1 MLSKELEAVLTGA
14 FHEVRKRR
22 HEYLTLEHLLYAMT
36 REAASSDLLDA
47 CGADVDKLRI
57 QLESFFSEH
66 LDPMPADT
74 ESEVVQTLSVRRVM
88 QRAVWQKQSSGK
100 DLVEVGDVIAAM
112 FEEEDSFA
120 VYFLT
125 GHGITR
131 LDVLEYIS
139 HGLPH
144 EAGPPDEDGR
154 EGHERR
160 ERQGG
165 KPDAQRK
172 NPLEEFTRELTAKAR
187 SGGIDPLI
195 GRAAELERTIQVL
208 ARRRKNN
215 PILVGDPGVGKT
227 AMAEGLALHI
237 ALGRVPEQF
246 AESKVFALDMG
257 ALLAG
262 TKYRGDFEARL
273 KGVLAELKKIPN
285 AILFVDEIHTIVG
298 AGAVS
303 GGSLDAS
310 NILKPFL
317 AAGEIRCIGSTTF
330 EEYRNHFEKD
340 RALSRRFQKIDILEP
355 SVEETVEILKG
366 LKPYYEEFHGVTY
379 TPPAIKA
386 AAQLSARYIT
396 ERFLPDKAIDVLDE
410 AGAQFKLSASAAFAK
425 LGAKLGT
432 KLGSKDGTKDD
443 SKNSPKDDMKSGR
456 KNARITAQDVERVIA
471 RMARIPAKRL
481 SGSDK
486 DRLRDL
492 EDEIRKAVYG
502 QDEAVAVLAKAIRR
516 SSAGMKQPGR
526 PLGAFLLTGPTGVG
540 KTELARQLAQVMGVQ
555 FLRYDMSE
563 YMEKHAVSRLI
574 GAPPGYV
581 GFDQGGLL
589 TESVRKSPHCVVLFD
604 EIEKA
609 HPDVFNILLQVMD
622 YATLTDN
629 TGRKAD
635 FRQTILLMTS
645 NAGAET
651 LAKGGLGFTRNDEK
665 SAQSDRKSGSLKAIE
680 RLFSPEFRNRL
691 DAIVPFDALSRETM
705 LKVVDKNV
713 RELTDQLKSRRVT
726 VRLTEAARTHLAVL
740 GHDPA
745 YGARPMARVVQ
756 VEIKD
761 AIAPELLFGSL
772 QKGGEV
778 LVDVAQGVDP
788 EVKPACSKNSSGAC
802 SGDFTFTY
810 TPAQHHTGK

>member
-1 MLSKELEAVLTGA
+1 MLSKGLETVLTSA
-14 FHEVRKRR
+14 FHEVKRRR

-36 REAASSDLLDA
+36 SEPSGSDILDA
-47 CGADVDKLRI
+47 CGADVDKLRD
-57 QLESFFSEH
+57 QLEGFFRDH
-66 LDPMPADT
+66 MDPLPPDDDT
-74 ESEVVQTLSVRRVM
+74 EVVQTLGVRRVM

-100 DLVEVGDVIAAM
+100 EIVQVGDVIAAM

-125 GHGITR
+125 SHGITR

-139 HGLPH
+139 HGQPVH
-144 EAGPPDEDGR
+144 EDDAT
-154 EGHERR
+154 GHEDDLGRR
-160 ERQGG
+160 KQG
-165 KPDAQRK
+165 KPDNQERK
-172 NPLEEFTRELTAKAR
+172 NPLEEFTRNLTERAR
-187 SGGIDPLI
+187 KGKIDPII
-195 GRAAELERTIQVL
+195 GRAAELERTVQVL

-227 AMAEGLALHI
+227 ALAEGLALCI
-237 ALGRVPEQF
+237 AEGKVPEQF
-246 AESKVFALDMG
+246 LSAEVFALDMG
-257 ALLAG
+257 ALIAG

-273 KGVLAELKKIPN
+273 KAVLAELKRVDN

-303 GGSLDAS
+303 GGSMDAS

-366 LKPYYEEFHGVTY
+366 LKPHYESFHGVSY
-379 TPPAIKA
+379 TPPALRA
-386 AAQLSARYIT
+386 AAELSARYIT

-410 AGAQFKLSASAAFAK
+410 AGAQYKLSASALNKARSGSASST
-425 LGAKLGT
+425 GGT
-432 KLGSKDGTKDD
+432 TGSTA
-443 SKNSPKDDMKSGR
+443 KSG
-456 KNARITAQDVERVIA
+456 KITAQDVERIIS

-481 SGSDK
+481 TGSDK

-492 EDEIRKAVYG
+492 EDEIIKVVYG
-502 QDEAVAVLAKAIRR
+502 QDEAVGVLCKAIRR
-516 SSAGMKQPGR
+516 SRAGMKQPGR
-526 PLGAFLLTGPTGVG
+526 PQGAFLLTGPTGVG
-540 KTELARQLAQVMGVQ
+540 KTELARQLANVLGVQ
-555 FLRYDMSE
+555 FLRFDMSE

-574 GAPPGYV
+574 GSPPGYV

-589 TESVRKSPHCVVLFD
+589 TEALRKSPHCVVLFD

-635 FRQTILLMTS
+635 FRQAILLMTS
-645 NAGAET
+645 NAGAQE
-651 LAKGGLGFTRNDEK
+651 LAKGGMGFTRSDPQV
-665 SAQSDRKSGSLKAIE
+665 AAADRKAGATKAIE
-680 RLFSPEFRNRL
+680 RMFSPEFRNRL
-691 DAIVPFDALSRETM
+691 DAIVPFNALTREIM
-705 LKVVDKNV
+705 LKVVDKNI
-713 RELTDQLKSRRVT
+713 RELSDQLKDRRVS
-726 VRLTEAARTHLAVL
+726 VRLTDAARTHLAVL
-740 GHDPA
+740 GHDPS

-778 LVDVAQGVDP
+778 LVDLAADVDP
-788 EVKPACSKNSSGAC
+788 EAKPSSSAKSSSGTC
-802 SGDFTFTY
+802 SGDFIFAY
-810 TPAQHHTGK
+810 TPAERGNAK

>member
-1 MLSKELEAVLTGA
+1 MLSKGLEAVLTSA
-14 FHEVRKRR
+14 FHEVRRRR

-36 REAASSDLLDA
+36 REAASSDILDA
-47 CGADVDKLRI
+47 CGADVDKLRA
-57 QLESFFSEH
+57 QLEGFFAEH
-66 LDPMPADT
+66 MNPLPADS

-100 DLVEVGDVIAAM
+100 ELVEVGDVIAAM

-120 VYFLT
+120 VFFLT
-125 GHGITR
+125 GQGITR

-144 EAGPPDEDGR
+144 EAGPPDD
-154 EGHERR
+154 EGQERP
-160 ERQGG
+160 GG
-165 KPDAQRK
+165 KQEAQRRK
-172 NPLEEFTRELTAKAR
+172 NPLEEFTRDLTAKAR
-187 SGGIDPLI
+187 TGGIDPLI

-237 ALGRVPEQF
+237 VQGRVPEQF
-246 AESKVFALDMG
+246 AEARVFALDMG

-273 KGVLAELKKIPN
+273 KGVLAELKNIPN

-317 AAGEIRCIGSTTF
+317 ASGEIRCIGSTTF
-330 EEYRNHFEKD
+330 EEYRTHFEKD

-355 SVEETVEILKG
+355 SVDETIEILKG
-366 LKPYYEEFHGVTY
+366 LKSYYEEFHGVTY
-379 TPPAIKA
+379 TPPAIKS

-410 AGAQFKLSASAAFAK
+410 AGAQFKLSASAIF
-425 LGAKLGT
+425 
-432 KLGSKDGTKDD
+432 
-443 SKNSPKDDMKSGR
+443 PKHGPKAGR
-456 KNARITAQDVERVIA
+456 KAARITAQDVERVIA

-492 EDEIRKAVYG
+492 EDEIKKAVYG
-502 QDEAVAVLAKAIRR
+502 QDQAVAVLSKAIRR
-516 SSAGMKQPGR
+516 SRAGMKQPGR

-589 TESVRKSPHCVVLFD
+589 TEAVRKSPHCVVLFD

-635 FRQTILLMTS
+635 FRQAILLMTS
-645 NAGAET
+645 NAGAQE
-651 LAKGGLGFTRNDEK
+651 LAKGGLGFAR
-665 SAQSDRKSGSLKAIE
+665 SDQDSQGDRRSGSLKAIE

-691 DAIVPFDALSRETM
+691 DAIVPFDALTRETM

-713 RELTDQLKSRRVT
+713 RELAEQLKSRRVS
-726 VRLTEAARTHLAVL
+726 VRLTEAARTRLAVL

-778 LVDVAQGVDP
+778 LVDLAPGVDP
-788 EVKPACSKNSSGAC
+788 EAKSVPARSSSGAS
-802 SGDFTFTY
+802 SGDFIFSY
-810 TPAQHHTGK
+810 SPAQHPPGA

>member
-1 MLSKELEAVLTGA
+1 MLSKGLENVLTDA

-36 REAASSDLLDA
+36 REATGSDILDA
-47 CGADVDKLRI
+47 CGADVDRLRG
-57 QLESFFSEH
+57 QLEDFFKDH
-66 LDPMPADT
+66 MDALPPDT

-88 QRAVWQKQSSGK
+88 QRAVWQKESSGK
-100 DLVEVGDVIAAM
+100 ELVEVGDVIAAM

-120 VYFLT
+120 VHFLT
-125 GHGITR
+125 AHGVSR

-139 HGLPH
+139 HGVKERGGADEGEDDAPDH
-144 EAGPPDEDGR
+144 SSEHSAGRPRPDDQR
-154 EGHERR
+154 
-160 ERQGG
+160 
-165 KPDAQRK
+165 RK
-172 NPLEEFTRELTAKAR
+172 NPLEEFCRDLTARAKA
-187 SGGIDPLI
+187 GEIDPII
-195 GRAAELERTIQVL
+195 GRAAELERTVQVL

-227 AMAEGLALHI
+227 ALAEGLALLI
-237 ALGRVPEQF
+237 AQDKVPAQF
-246 AESKVFALDMG
+246 KDAQVFALDMG

-273 KGVLAELKKIPN
+273 KGVLAELKRIPG

-303 GGSLDAS
+303 GGSMDAS

-317 AAGEIRCIGSTTF
+317 AAGEVRCIGSTTF
-330 EEYRNHFEKD
+330 EEYRNNFEKD

-355 SVEETVEILKG
+355 SVAETVEILKG
-366 LKPYYEEFHGVTY
+366 LKPYYEEFHGVSY
-379 TPPAIKA
+379 TPPALKSA
-386 AAQLSARYIT
+386 AELSARYIT

-410 AGAQFKLSASAAFAK
+410 AGAQFKLSQAAKPA
-425 LGAKLGT
+425 
-432 KLGSKDGTKDD
+432 
-443 SKNSPKDDMKSGR
+443 PR
-456 KNARITAQDVERVIA
+456 KNARITAQDVERVVA

-481 SGSDK
+481 TGSDK
-486 DRLRDL
+486 DRLSGL
-492 EDEIRKAVYG
+492 EDEIRKNLYG
-502 QDEAVAVLAKAIRR
+502 QDEAVGVLCKAIRR
-516 SSAGMKQPGR
+516 SRAGMKQPGR
-526 PLGAFLLTGPTGVG
+526 PMGAFLLTGPTGVG
-540 KTELARQLAQVMGVQ
+540 KTELARQLASVLGVQ

-589 TESVRKSPHCVVLFD
+589 TEAVRKSPYCVVLFD

-645 NAGAET
+645 NAGAQE
-651 LAKGGLGFTRNDEK
+651 LAKGSMGFSRNEK
-665 SAQSDRKSGSLKAIE
+665 SDRKTGSLKAIE

-691 DAIVPFDALSRETM
+691 DAIVPFGALDREIM
-705 LKVVDKNV
+705 LRVVDKHI
-713 RELTDQLKSRRVT
+713 RELVDQLKDRRVS
-726 VRLTEAARTHLAVL
+726 VRLTEPARQRLAVL

-745 YGARPMARVVQ
+745 YGARPMARVIQ

-761 AIAPELLFGSL
+761 AIAPELLFGAL
-772 QKGGEV
+772 ARGGSV
-778 LVDVAQGVDP
+778 VVDLAPGVDI
-788 EVKPACSKNSSGAC
+788 ENRTRCGASSSGAC
-802 SGDFTFTY
+802 SGEFVFTY
-810 TPAQHHTGK
+810 AATEHQREPAMA

>member
-1 MLSKELEAVLTGA
+1 MLSKGLEAVLTSA

-36 REAASSDLLDA
+36 REAASSDILDA
-47 CGADVDKLRI
+47 CGADVDKLRT
-57 QLESFFSEH
+57 QLEGFFTEH
-66 LDPMPADT
+66 MDALPTGT

-120 VYFLT
+120 VFFLT
-125 GHGITR
+125 GQGVSR

-144 EAGPPDEDGR
+144 EAGPAEDEGQ
-154 EGHERR
+154 ERP
-160 ERQGG
+160 GG
-165 KPDAQRK
+165 KPERTQRK
-172 NPLEEFTRELTAKAR
+172 NPLEEFTRDLTAKAR
-187 SGGIDPLI
+187 AGGIDPLI

-227 AMAEGLALHI
+227 ALAEGLALHI
-237 ALGRVPEQF
+237 VQGRVPSQF
-246 AESKVFALDMG
+246 AESQVFALDMG

-273 KGVLAELKKIPN
+273 KGVLAELKRIPN

-303 GGSLDAS
+303 GGSMDAS

-317 AAGEIRCIGSTTF
+317 ASGEIRCIGSTTF
-330 EEYRNHFEKD
+330 EEYRSHFEKD

-355 SVEETVEILKG
+355 SVDETIEILKG

-410 AGAQFKLSASAAFAK
+410 AGAQFKLSASAASAK
-425 LGAKLGT
+425 ISAAA
-432 KLGSKDGTKDD
+432 S
-443 SKNSPKDDMKSGR
+443 SESSPAANPEASQALSPAIGR
-456 KNARITAQDVERVIA
+456 KAARITAQDVERVIA

-481 SGSDK
+481 SGT
-486 DRLRDL
+486 DRDHLRDL
-492 EDEIRKAVYG
+492 EDEIKKAVFG
-502 QDEAVAVLAKAIRR
+502 QDQAVAVLAKAIRR
-516 SSAGMKQPGR
+516 SRAGMKQPGR

-589 TESVRKSPHCVVLFD
+589 TEAVRKSPHCVVLFD

-635 FRQTILLMTS
+635 FRQAILLMTS
-645 NAGAET
+645 NAGAEA
-651 LAKGGLGFTRNDEK
+651 LAKGGLGFTRQEK
-665 SAQSDRKSGSLKAIE
+665 SDSDRKSGSLKAVE

-691 DAIVPFDALSRETM
+691 DAIVPFDALTRETM

-713 RELTDQLKSRRVT
+713 AELSEQLKSRRVT
-726 VRLTEAARTHLAVL
+726 VRLTDAARTHLAVL

-745 YGARPMARVVQ
+745 FGARPMARVVQ

-778 LVDVAQGVDP
+778 LVDVAPGVDP

-802 SGDFTFTY
+802 SGDFAFSY
-810 TPAQHHTGK
+810 APAQRHSGK

>member
-1 MLSKELEAVLTGA
+1 MLSKGLEAVLTSA
-14 FHEVRKRR
+14 FHEVRRRR

-36 REAASSDLLDA
+36 REAASSDILDA
-47 CGADVDKLRI
+47 CGADVDKLRT
-57 QLESFFSEH
+57 QLEGFFSEH
-66 LDPMPADT
+66 MDPLPADA

-88 QRAVWQKQSSGK
+88 QRAVWQKESSGK
-100 DLVEVGDVIAAM
+100 QLVEVGDVIAAM

-120 VYFLT
+120 VFFLT

-144 EAGPPDEDGR
+144 ETGASAQHGDEETPVRPGSR
-154 EGHERR
+154 QEG
-160 ERQGG
+160 Q
-165 KPDAQRK
+165 QRK
-172 NPLEEFTRELTAKAR
+172 NPLEEFTRDLTLKAKA
-187 SGGIDPLI
+187 GGIDPLI

-227 AMAEGLALHI
+227 AMAEGLALQI
-237 ALGRVPEQF
+237 AQGRVPEQF
-246 AESKVFALDMG
+246 ADAQVFALDMG

-273 KGVLAELKKIPN
+273 KGVLAELKNIPG

-317 AAGEIRCIGSTTF
+317 ASGEIRCIGSTTF
-330 EEYRNHFEKD
+330 EEYRTHFEKD

-355 SVEETVEILKG
+355 SVDETIEILKG

-379 TPPAIKA
+379 TPPAIKS

-410 AGAQFKLSASAAFAK
+410 AGAQFKLSANPASAKA
-425 LGAKLGT
+425 
-432 KLGSKDGTKDD
+432 
-443 SKNSPKDDMKSGR
+443 GR
-456 KNARITAQDVERVIA
+456 HSIRKEGRITAQDVERVIA

-481 SGSDK
+481 SGTDK

-492 EDEIRKAVYG
+492 EDEIKKAVYG
-502 QDEAVAVLAKAIRR
+502 QDQAVAVLSKAIRR
-516 SSAGMKQPGR
+516 SRAGMKQPGR

-540 KTELARQLAQVMGVQ
+540 KTELARQLAKVMGVE

-589 TESVRKSPHCVVLFD
+589 TEAVRKTPHCVVLFD

-609 HPDVFNILLQVMD
+609 HPDVFNIMLQIMD

-645 NAGAET
+645 NAGAQE
-651 LAKGGLGFTRNDEK
+651 LAKGSLGFSRNDPK
-665 SAQSDRKSGSLKAIE
+665 SADSDRKAGALKAVE

-691 DAIVPFDALSRETM
+691 DAIVPFEALTRETM
-705 LKVVDKNV
+705 LRVVDKNIN
-713 RELTDQLKSRRVT
+713 ELSEQLKGRRVT
-726 VRLTEAARTHLAVL
+726 VRLTDAARTRLAVL
-740 GHDPA
+740 GYDPSF
-745 YGARPMARVVQ
+745 GARPMARVVQ

-778 LVDVAQGVDP
+778 LVDVAPGIDP
-788 EVKPACSKNSSGAC
+788 EAKPCGTKDHSGAC
-802 SGDFTFTY
+802 SGDFAFSY
-810 TPAQHHTGK
+810 TPLHHAQGK